1 MERWPQFFGGRG
13 PHHLGFSVQYDA
25 WLPPFNHSGHRI
37 IVRLPLR
44 RQSSALGSADI
55 RRTKNLRGTRHV
67 DLDQRVAGSEAASLA
82 HVAQGKFRTTS
93 SPWLVPRFGGVA
105 PSSERLS
112 PGHEGLSW
120 LKHPNFPLRRRWKNC
135 AAPMRR
141 NPRMRGS
148 PKKWMRLMTR

>member
-1 MERWPQFFGGRG
+1 MERRPQFCGGRG

-25 WLPPFNHSGHRI
+25 WLPPCNHSGHLI

-82 HVAQGKFRTTS
+82 HAAQGS
-93 SPWLVPRFGGVA
+93 FG
-105 PSSERLS
+105 RLCRRGWY
-112 PGHEGLSW
+112 PDLAE
-120 LKHPNFPLRRRWKNC
+120 LRHRLNVCRLD
-135 AAPMRR
+135 MRVYH
-141 NPRMRGS
+141 G
-148 PKKWMRLMTR
+148 